1 MLVTYLLENVF
12 TRCYNEMKQ
21 QRSFIKTLNNLK
33 TKVDK
38 LDAGELKTVSV
49 DLKKLSD
56 VLDIKSC

>member
-1 MLVTYLLENVF
+1 MYLQGVIMRWSNSEVLL
-12 TRCYNEMKQ
+12 RH
-21 QRSFIKTLNNLK
+21 LK